1 MYDDRYKEIV
11 KGAKDLARK
20 LLSENAHSKVEIV
33 KQVWTTYKC
42 AGFGLK
48 EAKDVVDE
56 MQDILLHSTKNNER
70 MVAVVNLQEVRQDI
84 DLYLEI
90 VEKIEGLEAQIRL
103 ITEKYPYIKF
113 PRYAREPSQP
123 TTQK

>member
-70 MVAVVNLQEVRQDI
+70 MVAIVNLQEVRQDI

-103 ITEKYPYIKF
+103 ITEKYPYINF
-113 PRYAREPSQP
+113 PRYVGKPS
-123 TTQK
+123 